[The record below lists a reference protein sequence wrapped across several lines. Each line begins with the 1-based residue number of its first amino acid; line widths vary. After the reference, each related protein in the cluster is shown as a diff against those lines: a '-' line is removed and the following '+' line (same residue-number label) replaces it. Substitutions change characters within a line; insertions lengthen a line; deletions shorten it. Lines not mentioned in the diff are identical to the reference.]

1 MMFKLM
7 MIVVGLVTLLAAG
20 VRADEQAHGTA
31 EGTDFS
37 AEVTTTYA
45 WADHMP
51 QVGKRTGG
59 RQYLT
64 MTVNLTNPG
73 KVDLL
78 VELTGVSVSFAK
90 DKKGDATKEI
100 KIEGD
105 KENVTNVT
113 VKAGESKSVDLRGN
127 GAYPA
132 GHDGE
137 TLYVTLEFKGGN
149 TTLAVRGASKVEAT
163 F

>member
-1 MMFKLM
+1 MKFKQM
-7 MIVVGLVTLLAAG
+7 MIGVALVTLLAAG
-20 VRADEQAHGTA
+20 AWAEAQPPGQAVGQ
-31 EGTDFS
+31 DFS

-51 QVGKRTGG
+51 QVGKRAGG
-59 RQYLT
+59 RHYLT
-64 MTVNLTNPG
+64 MTVKLTNPG
-73 KVDLL
+73 KADLV
-78 VELTGVSVSFAK
+78 VELTGASVSFAK

-100 KIEGD
+100 RIEGG

-127 GAYPA
+127 DAYPA

-137 TLYVTLEFKGGN
+137 TLYVTLEFKGGK
-149 TTLAVRGASKVEAT
+149 TTLAVSGQSKVTAT

>member
-1 MMFKLM
+1 M
-7 MIVVGLVTLLAAG
+7 MIAVGLVTLLVAG
-20 VRADEQAHGTA
+20 VRADERPPAKA
-31 EGTDFS
+31 EGKDFS

-64 MTVNLTNPG
+64 MTVKLTNPG
-73 KVDLL
+73 KADLV
-78 VELTGVSVSFAK
+78 VELTGASVSFAK
-90 DKKGDATKEI
+90 DKKGDAAKEI

-105 KENVTNVT
+105 KKNITNVT

-127 GAYPA
+127 GAYAA

-149 TTLAVRGASKVEAT
+149 TTLAVSGESKVTAT